1 MTAMRTSTTR
11 PAASE
16 YAPPFGKYIELVP
29 DGDIVSILA
38 AQLDDLQRTLVGVS
52 ESAALKLHP
61 PYTWTVKQVVGHI
74 IDSDR
79 VFGHRAHW
87 IARNGGA
94 PLAGFDENAFMDAID
109 FNRWPLAELLEEFGH
124 VRLGNIALFQHLDAA
139 AWTRQGIVNEYPAT
153 VKAMAY
159 VMAGHAQHHLKI
171 LQQRLG
177 GATV

>member
-1 MTAMRTSTTR
+1 MTAMPTTATR
-11 PAASE
+11 PATSE

-38 AQLDDLQRTLVGVS
+38 AQLDDLQQTLVGVS

-61 PYTWTVKQVVGHI
+61 PYTWTVKQVVGHV

-87 IARNGGA
+87 IARNGGT
-94 PLAGFDENAFMDAID
+94 PLAGFDENAFMDAAD
-109 FNRWPLAELLEEFGH
+109 FNRCPLAELLDEFTH
-124 VRLGNIALFQHLDAA
+124 ARRGNIALFQHLDTA
-139 AWTRQGIVNEYPAT
+139 AWTRQGIVNDHPAT
-153 VKAMAY
+153 VRAMAY

-171 LQQRLG
+171 LQQRFA
-177 GATV
+177 GATT